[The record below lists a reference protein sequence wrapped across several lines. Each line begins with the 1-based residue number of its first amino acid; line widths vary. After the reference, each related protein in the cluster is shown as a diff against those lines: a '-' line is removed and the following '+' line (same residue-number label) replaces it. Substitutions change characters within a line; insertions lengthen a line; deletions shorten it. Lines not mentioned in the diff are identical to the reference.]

1 MDFVNLNI
9 RHINL
14 DSAVKKLIKSLLCD
28 DAETLPEKRDLWEI
42 IEDMSMDDF
51 MLLKRNVYFADFLRL
66 FGVEFSPSADAC
78 SESKDNTESVGHVD
92 NSGNDK
98 NQSTI
103 GSECSSDLGLMKIP
117 SLLTRLDDLILPNRF
132 SKLVKRLKNISSSHA
147 SFCLGETLGDLV
159 SLSASDIACLPGV
172 GSSYVEVFKEL
183 KILANTGD
191 VVDVELGNFSPSD
204 SKISLGEVDTSN
216 MRLCLGGVDQ
226 KFTKAL
232 EKYARYI
239 GAEDLAENLGDILSF
254 NHNELLALPGFGAKV
269 VDSLIEFRDVV
280 RKEIESIL
288 AGNINYQDFESSL
301 ISPKVFSE
309 ASIEKI
315 EKILLEDVDNFF
327 DRIEDDEVDIA
338 QKRWG
343 FVEDKQTLEQIASNF
358 DVTRERIRQ
367 KESKINNSFIRHLR
381 INPKTMWQLIEPEL
395 SSSFSAKFKDVFSCF
410 TMEKD
415 FYDFLGFICG
425 QTNLFEYVYPELDRT
440 ILNTLF
446 AENGAPIHLDDIREY
461 ISQLDL
467 SEIRSIDNA
476 IQFLEKRGVLLIDGE
491 NVWPRQLGKSEA
503 SACVLFNH
511 EGGLPWLDVAR
522 LVNANGYSR
531 TDIYEDR
538 LDNEAFKL
546 PDYIYLAGKGV
557 YKHTRFIDVESISLD
572 DLFIEVMEYAE
583 SDRRGVF
590 HLMECYQ
597 ASAGLQAYDYFIIRH
612 FVKNF
617 GEDYGFYFDGRSQSD
632 SIGLKKGFKNITQKD
647 VIIEAM
653 NRSERPLTK
662 TAIANLLKS
671 KSSNHAAFYLD
682 ALIEEGKVV
691 QVDRMLYTTPSCAY
705 KDIVVDDYV
714 VEIGRILH
722 QYQIPIEPS
731 IIKEELNNRFLKC
744 YSKYFYASI
753 ARLYARDQGWFR
765 KHSLYSIKEIP
776 FRSLKAAIEN
786 VCNFELSV
794 NDNIELLQK
803 HVAIS
808 KESAAI
814 ALANWRNSPGS

>member
-1 MDFVNLNI
+1 
-9 RHINL
+9 
-14 DSAVKKLIKSLLCD
+14 SLLI
-28 DAETLPEKRDLWEI
+28 TP
-42 IEDMSMDDF
+42 
-51 MLLKRNVYFADFLRL
+51 
-66 FGVEFSPSADAC
+66 
-78 SESKDNTESVGHVD
+78 
-92 NSGNDK
+92 
-98 NQSTI
+98 
-103 GSECSSDLGLMKIP
+103 KIF
-117 SLLTRLDDLILPNRF
+117 D
-132 SKLVKRLKNISSSHA
+132 
-147 SFCLGETLGDLV
+147 
-159 SLSASDIACLPGV
+159 
-172 GSSYVEVFKEL
+172 EV
-183 KILANTGD
+183 A
-191 VVDVELGNFSPSD
+191 
-204 SKISLGEVDTSN
+204 
-216 MRLCLGGVDQ
+216 
-226 KFTKAL
+226 
-232 EKYARYI
+232 
-239 GAEDLAENLGDILSF
+239 
-254 NHNELLALPGFGAKV
+254 
-269 VDSLIEFRDVV
+269 
-280 RKEIESIL
+280 
-288 AGNINYQDFESSL
+288 
-301 ISPKVFSE
+301 
-309 ASIEKI
+309 IEKLDR
-315 EKILLEDVDNFF
+315 ILLEDIDNFF
-327 DRIEDDEVDIA
+327 DKINDDDVDIA

-343 FVEDKQTLEQIASNF
+343 FVESKQTLEQIAQSF
-358 DVTRERIRQ
+358 GVKRQRIEQ
-367 KESKINNSFIRHLR
+367 KESQIRKRFIQHLR
-381 INPKTMWQLIEPEL
+381 IKQDVMWRLIEPEL
-395 SSSFSAKFKDVFSCF
+395 SNSFSAKLKDVYSCF

-415 FYDFLGFICG
+415 FYDFLGLVCG
-425 QTNLFEYVYPELDRT
+425 QTNLFEYVYPELNKT

-446 AENGAPIHLDDIREY
+446 AENGAPIHIDDIREY
-461 ISQLDL
+461 ISELGL

-491 NVWPRQLGKSEA
+491 NVWPRQLGKAEA

-511 EGGLPWLDVAR
+511 EGGLPWLDIAR

-546 PDYIYLAGKGV
+546 PDYIYLAGKGI

-597 ASAGLQAYDYFIIRH
+597 ASAGLQAYDYFIIRY
-612 FVKNF
+612 FVKHF

-632 SIGLKKGFKNITQKD
+632 SVGLEKGFKNITQKD

-662 TAIANLLKS
+662 IAIANLLKS
-671 KSSNHAAFYLD
+671 KSSSHAAFYLD

-705 KDIVVDDYV
+705 KDIIVDDYV

-722 QYQIPIEPS
+722 KYQIPIEPS

-765 KHSLYSIKEIP
+765 THSLYSIKEIP

-803 HVAIS
+803 HVAIT